1 MYKFELDVDKILFVC
16 NLIGVILF
24 TLMVG
29 SNLIPMIWLYLG
41 HVWAIVT
48 AIMLAMSAYFLIYG
62 MLWELATKGKAE

>member
-16 NLIGVILF
+16 NLIGVIIF

-29 SNLIPMIWLYLG
+29 SNLVPMIWLYLD

-62 MLWELATKGKAE
+62 MLWELATKDEAE

>member
-1 MYKFELDVDKILFVC
+1 MYKFELNVDKILFVC

-29 SNLIPMIWLYLG
+29 SNLVPMIWLYLG

-62 MLWELATKGKAE
+62 MLWELATKDEAD

>member
-24 TLMVG
+24 TLIVG
-29 SNLIPMIWLYLG
+29 SNLVPVIWLYLG

-48 AIMLAMSAYFLIYG
+48 AIMLTMSAYFLIYG
-62 MLWELATKGKAE
+62 MLWELATKDRAE

>member
-16 NLIGVILF
+16 NLIGVIIF

-29 SNLIPMIWLYLG
+29 SNLVPMIWLYLG

-48 AIMLAMSAYFLIYG
+48 AIMLTMSAYFLIYG
-62 MLWELATKGKAE
+62 MLWELATKDEAE

>member
-16 NLIGVILF
+16 NLIGVIIF

-29 SNLIPMIWLYLG
+29 SNLVPMIWLYLG

-62 MLWELATKGKAE
+62 MLWELATKDEAE

>member
-16 NLIGVILF
+16 NLIGVIIF

-29 SNLIPMIWLYLG
+29 SNLVPMIWLYLG

-48 AIMLAMSAYFLIYG
+48 AIMLTMSAYFLIYG
-62 MLWELATKGKAE
+62 MLWELATKDRAE

>member
-1 MYKFELDVDKILFVC
+1 MYKFELDVDKILFIC
-16 NLIGVILF
+16 NLIGVIIF

-29 SNLIPMIWLYLG
+29 SNLVPMIWLYLG

-62 MLWELATKGKAE
+62 MLWELATKDKAE

>member
-24 TLMVG
+24 TLIVG
-29 SNLIPMIWLYLG
+29 SNLVPMIWLYLG

-48 AIMLAMSAYFLIYG
+48 AIMLTMSAYFLIYG
-62 MLWELATKGKAE
+62 MLWELATKDRAE

>member
-24 TLMVG
+24 TLFVG
-29 SNLIPMIWLYLG
+29 SNLVPMIWLYLG

-62 MLWELATKGKAE
+62 MLWELATKDEAE

>member
-16 NLIGVILF
+16 NLVGVILF
-24 TLMVG
+24 TLIVG
-29 SNLIPMIWLYLG
+29 SNLVPMIWLYLG

-62 MLWELATKGKAE
+62 MLWELATKDRAE